1 MSTYLDHAA
10 TSPMRSEAQEV
21 LLSELG
27 RLGNP
32 SSQHRAGQRARRR
45 LEDAREELAA
55 ALGAHPGEVIFTSG
69 GSEADSIAILGSLAA
84 RPERSRSLISAVEH
98 PAVQEARGKGA
109 EVLAVSPRGLV
120 EDTAWETADE
130 QVAVI
135 SVVRVN
141 NETGV
146 IHPLDGLIAA
156 SSRTGAWSHSD
167 AVQALG
173 HVPLDFHDTGL
184 DLMSVSAHKI
194 GGPVGIG
201 ALAVKR
207 GVTPAPIGLGGGQEG
222 TLPVALAASFAAAAT
237 AAVVSLEAETMRL
250 IGLRD
255 GIRETVLACGGSI
268 NGTNCAP
275 HVVSATFPG
284 IRAQDLLF
292 LLDAEDIHASAGSA
306 CRAGVHRPSE
316 VMLAMGSSE
325 DEAMS
330 TVRFSLGHTSGQG
343 DVDRLREVLP
353 VAVERARVAS

>member
-1 MSTYLDHAA
+1 M
-10 TSPMRSEAQEV
+10 
-21 LLSELG
+21 
-27 RLGNP
+27 
-32 SSQHRAGQRARRR
+32 
-45 LEDAREELAA
+45 
-55 ALGAHPGEVIFTSG
+55 
-69 GSEADSIAILGSLAA
+69 
-84 RPERSRSLISAVEH
+84 
-98 PAVQEARGKGA
+98 GA

-173 HVPLDFHDTGL
+173 HVPLDFHVTGL

-222 TLPVALAASFAAAAT
+222 RIRSGTLPVALAASFAAAAT
-237 AAVVSLEAETMRL
+237 AAVVGLEAETRRL
-250 IGLRD
+250 VGLRD
-255 GIRETVLACGGSI
+255 GIRETILACGGSI

-275 HVVSATFPG
+275 HIVSATFPG

-353 VAVERARVAS
+353 AAVERARVAS